1 MVFDFSV
8 DVGQLVDVSPA
19 HAVIRL
25 ACPVR
30 KGRVWGLAASFG
42 AA

>member
-19 HAVIRL
+19 RTVICL